1 MNRRPTAL
9 QHRAPCFTTM
19 AGARAPVEALRA
31 PGAPAIRAMQ
41 ELHAEAGP

>member
-9 QHRAPCFTTM
+9 QHRVPCFTTM
-19 AGARAPVEALRA
+19 ARSPVEALRA
-31 PGAPAIRAMQ
+31 PGAPAVRAMQ